1 MLKMKT
7 INKLKANFHSLGD
20 ILLFLQ
26 IFSLITTLPFL
37 IKLLT
42 LPQLMKILTPQ
53 AKNCNSKLACQTFK
67 DKIIKY
73 TDYILS
79 RNFWIYKSTC
89 LNRSL
94 ILYHFFRK
102 LDIDIQIC
110 FGIRYKKRSDD
121 TMGKK
126 IIEGHAWLLHNGE
139 FVSEANSEMTRTYN
153 MTYCFPEKN
162 ENKDKQ
168 RNTPGV
174 NVS

>member
-1 MLKMKT
+1 MK
-7 INKLKANFHSLGD
+7 IIKRFRLNFNSFYEV
-20 ILLFLQ
+20 LLFLQ
-26 IFSLITTLPFL
+26 IFSLITILPFL

-53 AKNCNSKLACQTFK
+53 VKNFNSKLNYQALK

-79 RNFWIYKSTC
+79 GNFWMYKSTC

-94 ILYHFFRK
+94 ILYHFFCK

-139 FVSEANSEMTRTYN
+139 FVSEANSEMTRTYKT
-153 MTYCFPEKN
+153 TYCFPEKY

>member
-1 MLKMKT
+1 
-7 INKLKANFHSLGD
+7 
-20 ILLFLQ
+20 
-26 IFSLITTLPFL
+26 
-37 IKLLT
+37 
-42 LPQLMKILTPQ
+42 MKILTPQ
-53 AKNCNSKLACQTFK
+53 VKNFNSKLNDQALK

-79 RNFWIYKSTC
+79 RNFWMYKSTC

-139 FVSEANSEMTRTYN
+139 FVSEANSEMTRTYKT
-153 MTYCFPEKN
+153 TYCFPEKN

-174 NVS
+174 NAS